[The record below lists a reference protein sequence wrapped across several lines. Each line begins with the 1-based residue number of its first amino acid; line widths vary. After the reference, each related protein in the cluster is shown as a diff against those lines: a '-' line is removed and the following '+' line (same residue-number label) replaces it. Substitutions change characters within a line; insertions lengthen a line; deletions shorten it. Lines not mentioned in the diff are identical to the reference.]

1 MGILEGILYMMWR
14 GIAIG
19 VIISAPMGPVGI
31 LCIQRTLEKG
41 RATGFFTGVGAAIS
55 DLFYCLLTGF
65 CLSFI
70 EDFLKANQNLIQII
84 GSIVLVA
91 FGIYLFRSNPARS
104 LRKPDVNRVSK
115 RKNILSG
122 FLFTFSN
129 PLIVF
134 LIIGLFARFNFL
146 LPEINLYQY
155 LIGYVFIFAGAL
167 LWWWVVTLFVDKVRA
182 HFNLRSMWLIN
193 KITGGII
200 LIFAVV
206 GIVTALTAYASAATP
221 AGRIEWRFYNESRG
235 SECVI
240 DNPGPDTMRVNFPV
254 GRGDFR
260 LTARVSNL
268 NNARRKSYSYA
279 GTDGR
284 KHRQSHPSWGIMID
298 CCHGSD
304 DRDNAVIE
312 FQTSGDNSDDIYTP
326 SIRMKVNSPGEMTE
340 KQDLSGVLD
349 PYTGENAFLLSRS
362 GATLLVKGGSR
373 EYRQLAEIEDCADAD
388 SIGFFVSPGGR
399 LRIDNVA
406 IESAGE
412 PARGSFSSYGNEDM
426 IESYLRRSR
435 DAMEGIWILFDRS
448 FDESRLRPGGDY
460 RLALIAAPDGG
471 YEIIYLEGAVRNGAA
486 WKSGMLRGKMQESK
500 IPGVYDVEWLG
511 ADFRPLPDTGKAQL
525 ESPGLLSIHFP
536 YLAST
541 LRLKKIR

>member
-146 LPEINLYQY
+146 LPEISIFQY

-240 DNPGPDTMRVNFPV
+240 DNPGPDTMRVDFPV

-268 NNARRKSYSYA
+268 NNARRKSYSYT

-471 YEIIYLEGAVRNGAA
+471 YEIIYLEWAVRNGAA
-486 WKSGMLRGKMQESK
+486 WKPGMLRGTLRESK

-525 ESPGLLSIHFP
+525 ESPGLLSIQFP
-536 YLAST
+536 YLAAT